1 MRSKKALCI
10 KSFLCIII
18 VCSVVLSVFQI
29 IRVNTQ
35 FPPTS
40 IISTKLGEYL
50 EFDNL
55 NVKAT
60 TFEMIPYKS
69 ISNNNEL
76 KSLVNQIEDG
86 EVNLIK
92 TSIMIE
98 NDTDN
103 TIEFPLYDV
112 IFQSNSWANAI
123 NLDTFKY
130 FNNNRSLLIEIMP
143 SESIELILPCL
154 IHQIQFSN
162 EDWRGVQNKKF
173 QLVFS
178 LYPQKKQRIIHRQEE
193 LMHICWELQSMYIPL
208 EEFLAL

>member
-29 IRVNTQ
+29 IRVNTR

-178 LYPQKKQRIIHRQEE
+178 LYPQKKLIT
-193 LMHICWELQSMYIPL
+193 LN
-208 EEFLAL
+208 

>member
-1 MRSKKALCI
+1 MRSKKSLCI
-10 KSFLCIII
+10 SLFLCILIA
-18 VCSVVLSVFQI
+18 CLAVLSVFQI
-29 IRVNTQ
+29 IRVNTR
-35 FPPTS
+35 FPQTS

-55 NVKAT
+55 NLKAT
-60 TFEMIPYKS
+60 SYEMIPYKS

-76 KSLVNQIEDG
+76 KSLVNQIDDG

-98 NDTDN
+98 NNTND

-112 IFQSNSWANAI
+112 ILQSNSWANAI

-130 FNNNRSLLIEIMP
+130 FNNNSSLLIKIMP
-143 SESIELILPCL
+143 SESIELILPYL

-162 EDWRGVQNKKF
+162 EDWRGVQKRNF

-178 LYPQKKQRIIHRQEE
+178 LYPQKKLIE
-193 LMHICWELQSMYIPL
+193 LN
-208 EEFLAL
+208 